1 MSRHFVRSRAWQP
14 YRRDRLRVKAAVD
27 WREEI
32 EMMLIEAG
40 TDGVKQIAFTTHL
53 SNYCD
58 ADQIVAHLEGLLA
71 QNKVQKFLPITK
83 RGRPPTIW
91 RATTLIMED

>member
-1 MSRHFVRSRAWQP
+1 MSRNFVRSRAWHP
-14 YRRDRLRVKAAVD
+14 YRKDRLRVKAAVD

-32 EMMLIEAG
+32 ELMLIEGG
-40 TDGVKQIAFTTHL
+40 TDGVKQGAFTDHL

-58 ADQIVAHLEGLLA
+58 ADKIVAHLELLLS
-71 QNKVQKFLPITK
+71 QNKVQKFLPETR
-83 RGRPPTIW
+83 RGRPPIIW